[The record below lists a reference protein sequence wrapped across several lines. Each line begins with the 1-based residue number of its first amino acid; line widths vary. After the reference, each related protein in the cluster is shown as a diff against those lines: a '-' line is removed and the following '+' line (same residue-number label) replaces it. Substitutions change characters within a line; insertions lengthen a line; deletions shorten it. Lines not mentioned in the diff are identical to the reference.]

1 MGHRR
6 GESRQQATLF
16 PVLLDDLVTQDALVR
31 VIDAWVATLDMN
43 GLRFG
48 KAQPQVMGAPPY
60 DPADLLKL
68 YIWGYLGAVRSSRN
82 LERDCR
88 RNVECMWLL
97 GRLTPDHKTIAVT
110 IRVEAGVD
118 YVFFLV
124 IRWHLVPP
132 RYQRTTPKRAPH
144 RTTLWP
150 RPSRS
155 IAARRCVTAIL

>member
-31 VIDAWVATLDMN
+31 VIDAWVAALDMN

-48 KAQPQVMGAPPY
+48 KAQPQVMGAPLY

-82 LERDCR
+82 LGAR
-88 RNVECMWLL
+88 
-97 GRLTPDHKTIAVT
+97 
-110 IRVEAGVD
+110 
-118 YVFFLV
+118 
-124 IRWHLVPP
+124 VPP
-132 RYQRTTPKRAPH
+132 QR
-144 RTTLWP
+144 
-150 RPSRS
+150 
-155 IAARRCVTAIL
+155 